1 MKRLNK
7 KQNLVL
13 LIGIIIF
20 VISNIFPPW
29 IAVTDPPDYLIQEA
43 IGYSFIFSPPQS
55 PLGYESYVVINYSR
69 LFIEW
74 GILVF
79 LMVVTMAIVRKKR

>member
-1 MKRLNK
+1 MKRLTK
-7 KQNLVL
+7 KQNIVL

-20 VISNIFPPW
+20 VIINIFPPW
-29 IAVTDPPDYLIQEA
+29 IAVTSPPEYLIQET

-55 PLGYESYVVINYSR
+55 PLGYESFVVINYSR

-79 LMVVTMAIVRKKR
+79 LMVVTMVVVRKKK